1 MVERRYLT
9 TSEVAQELRVSP
21 DTVLRLIQRGELA
34 ALRISERIYRIPVPA
49 LARYIEG
56 PVIRRP
62 VVHRR
67 VSDVADYGVGEGTT
81 EVTGS
86 RAARA

>member
-1 MVERRYLT
+1 MAERRYLT
-9 TSEVAQELRVSP
+9 TGEVAQELRVSP
-21 DTVLRLIQRGELA
+21 DTVLRLIKRGELA

-49 LARYIEG
+49 LARYLQG
-56 PVIRRP
+56 PVTRRP

-67 VSDVADYGVGEGTT
+67 VSDVADYGIGERTA
-81 EVTGS
+81 EVTGR